1 MVDRSETFVKGRGEK
16 NFRPPPFSRGGGY
29 GTLTPGDYIMI
40 RIQNIPLPIGG
51 DLELLRRRAGKA
63 LGVRPGAIEDLVLVR
78 QSIDARKKQDVHY
91 VYTVDVSLKSGEE
104 QAVERAGK
112 KNIALVTP
120 KPYVFPEVKRRSGTM
135 PVVVGMGPAGLF
147 AALFLARN
155 GIPCVVLE
163 RGEDV
168 DARTAKVEGFWAGG
182 ALDPA
187 SNVQFGEGGAGTFSD
202 GKLTTGTHD
211 PRISAVMDALVGAGA
226 PADVKWSHKPHIGTD
241 ILRQVVKR
249 IRQELIA
256 LGCDVRFGHQ
266 LTGLETGEGMLTGV
280 RVEGPQG
287 AYRLDCGA
295 LVLAPGHSARDTFAM
310 LHGAGVPMEQKP
322 FAIGVRIEQDQAAVS
337 RAQYGPSWEQLPPS
351 DYKLAC
357 HLPTGRSAFTFC
369 VCPGG
374 EVVAAASAPGQV
386 VTNGMSYRARDGKNI
401 NGGFLVGVGPE
412 DFSAFGSDPLAG
424 VRFQEQWEHAAFQL
438 GGGNFYAPA
447 QRVEDF
453 LLKQPSQ
460 GPGSIRPTYRPGVTW
475 TELDRC
481 LPRAV
486 ADTLRGALPLMDRKL
501 RGFACPDGVLT
512 GVETRSSS
520 PVRILR
526 DETLQS
532 ALRGLY
538 PCGEGAGYAGGRGGI
553 RVSPRD
559 DRPLRRG
566 PAAGGA
572 RGSAYKRF
580 CGAKTLAETRLC
592 RVEHFNRQGAPSGL
606 FANRWGQGPGMPVG
620 LSVPRWMVS
629 GWPRPSPRDDRPLRR
644 GPAAGGAR
652 GSAYKRFCGAKTL
665 AETRL
670 CRVEHFN
677 RPRGSQ
683 RFACKPLGTGAGYA
697 GGIVSA
703 AVDGIRVAEAI
714 AKG

>member
-16 NFRPPPFSRGGGY
+16 NFRLPPFSRGGGY

-51 DLELLRRRAGKA
+51 DLELLYRRAAKA
-63 LGVRPGAIEDLVLVR
+63 LGVRPGALEDVVLVR

-91 VYTVDVSLKSGEE
+91 VYTVDVSLQRGEE

-112 KNIALVTP
+112 KNISLVTP

-168 DARTAKVEGFWAGG
+168 DSRTAKVEGFWAGG

-187 SNVQFGEGGAGTFSD
+187 SNVQFGEGGAGAFSD

-256 LGCDVRFGHQ
+256 LGCDVRFGHR
-266 LTGLETGEGMLTGV
+266 LTGLETGEGGLTGV
-280 RVEGPQG
+280 RVECPKG
-287 AYRLDCGA
+287 AYRLDCDA
-295 LVLAPGHSARDTFAM
+295 LVLAPGHSARDTFSM

-538 PCGEGAGYAGGRGGI
+538 PCGEGAGYAGG
-553 RVSPRD
+553 
-559 DRPLRRG
+559 
-566 PAAGGA
+566 
-572 RGSAYKRF
+572 
-580 CGAKTLAETRLC
+580 
-592 RVEHFNRQGAPSGL
+592 
-606 FANRWGQGPGMPVG
+606 
-620 LSVPRWMVS
+620 
-629 GWPRPSPRDDRPLRR
+629 
-644 GPAAGGAR
+644 
-652 GSAYKRFCGAKTL
+652 
-665 AETRL
+665 
-670 CRVEHFN
+670 
-677 RPRGSQ
+677 
-683 RFACKPLGTGAGYA
+683 
-697 GGIVSA
+697 IVSA